1 MGNQGQQ
8 FGFSCNSGKIV
19 RFWSI
24 IFMEFYMFFLKVR
37 VNLWKISAET
47 FYGAVAFSFII
58 SELLSLSVFAI
69 LSVFSK
75 IPLIFFQNFKINCFQ
90 WKVFIVASKIVLI
103 SKAVVRPWQFWIIF
117 WIILIIRKKLN
128 GVLVCSFIWK
138 HCAKKLER
146 RLHTT
151 VFWSHCTDFSQN
163 LNQMLQIS
171 GANKWQGLNQEFF

>member
-8 FGFSCNSGKIV
+8 FGFSCDSGKIV

-24 IFMEFYMFFLKVR
+24 IFMDFIWFFLKIR
-37 VNLWKISAET
+37 VNLWKILAET
-47 FYGAVAFSFII
+47 FYGAVASSLII

-75 IPLIFFQNFKINCFQ
+75 ISLIFFQNFKINCFQ

-138 HCAKKLER
+138 YCAKKLER

-151 VFWSHCTDFSQN
+151 VFWSHWTDFSQN

-171 GANKWQGLNQEFF
+171 GANKW